1 MSNLIQNKLFLIGLM
16 GLTLLAGGGY
26 YTYNYLENSPDKVSF
41 KSLEKL
47 LSYSSLSL
55 EIKSKTSLSSQNLY
69 DKLPADYKSLP
80 FSLKDK
86 ISVFL
91 NYKSNIEAYSTSQFA
106 IEGSLAFSSDS
117 FPFEIAAD
125 YFMNEKYLYIKP
137 TNLSF
142 LTLFMP
148 QEIVNSFLN
157 KWVRINYQ
165 TNQKFLLQNSE
176 SYNLRL
182 PAQSYYDLLS
192 QREKIINSLMK
203 TKVFTFKDAGK
214 ESVNGIETRKIII
227 SLNKDKIVPFLK
239 ELNNYF
245 SSSYKLSEKDLKDFE
260 EELKKVEKLPDF
272 ELYVDNNK
280 DVRKLSVDYEFSIPD
295 LKGPV
300 VLELEFFFDNF
311 NKNFNLKDKEPKEY
325 IDFDNI
331 MNSTSNLNFS
341 LPSSSQN
348 YFEENEQTSYQGEE
362 NERTS
367 YQEFN
372 PLENFQKTREDVFKN
387 LQDVQRQTFQNL
399 GR

>member
-1 MSNLIQNKLFLIGLM
+1 M